1 LYLLGTDLLKDAVA
15 AMMDRDNAGA
25 GYLHTPSWLGRWWYD
40 ELTYEIRDP
49 ASGKWRKPGK
59 RPNEAFDLCVY
70 NLALFI
76 LLKGERIDWSS
87 PPPWA
92 AEWDEN
98 LLISQSPDAA
108 PAVTQPKPPAA
119 RKRRRVVK
127 SRL

>member
-1 LYLLGTDLLKDAVA
+1 
-15 AMMDRDNAGA
+15 MMDRDNAGA

-49 ASGKWRKPGK
+49 ANGKWRKPGK

-70 NLALFI
+70 NLAVFI

-98 LLISQSPDAA
+98 LLISSAQEPASPTPTA
-108 PAVTQPKPPAA
+108 PVPKGRPR
-119 RKRRRVVK
+119 RKRVIK
-127 SRL
+127 PNL